1 MKPNLSVTE
10 TSAFKK
16 LVKNRWIFSILMTLL
31 IMFVYFGFI
40 LVIAFNKELLSIK
53 ISSKLTL
60 GIPVG
65 IGIILFAWI
74 LTGIYVSWANKYYDQ
89 AVEEIKKDFL
99 KNS

>member
-1 MKPNLSVTE
+1 MKSNLSVTE

-16 LVKNRWIFSILMTLL
+16 LVKNRWAFSIIMTIL

-40 LVIAFNKELLSIK
+40 LVIAFNKKLLSSK

-74 LTGIYVSWANKYYDQ
+74 LTGIYVYWANKYYDQ

-99 KNS
+99 KKI